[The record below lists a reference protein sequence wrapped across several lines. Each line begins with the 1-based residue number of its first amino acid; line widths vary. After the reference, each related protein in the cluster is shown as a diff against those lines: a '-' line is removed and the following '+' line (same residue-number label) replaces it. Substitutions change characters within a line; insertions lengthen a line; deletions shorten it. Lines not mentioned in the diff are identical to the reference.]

1 MKKNQKL
8 TVGEISKIAADEGLS
23 YGQWVA
29 KYEKPVKTTDTTS
42 IAEIEEETKNIRK
55 GTLRVDG
62 MSARAVFYENQEQIK
77 KLILDGA
84 TARAIGIRYSISENK
99 LYALLR
105 ECQWYIDFRNSQTKV
120 TEEILRELAP
130 THTARQIAEKLGVS
144 TNRVYHHLRKHG
156 IEAVAFVPLK
166 NWND

>member
-1 MKKNQKL
+1 MKKTKKL
-8 TVGEISKIAADEGLS
+8 TVGEISKIADDEGLS

-29 KYEKPVKTTDTTS
+29 KYEKPVNPTKSTES
-42 IAEIEEETKNIRK
+42 AEEKKSFRK
-55 GTLRVDG
+55 GSVHGDG
-62 MSARAVFYENQEQIK
+62 RSTRRIFYENEEQIK
-77 KLILDGA
+77 KQILGGT
-84 TARAIGIRYSISENK
+84 TARTVGIRYLISENQ

-156 IEAVAFVPLK
+156 IETVAFVSLK
-166 NWND
+166 NKWNY